1 MTNSAI
7 AGNSA
12 TRGGGINNTA
22 LVRMTNS
29 TVSGNSAHSGGG
41 IENDRVLE
49 IDQQYYRRK
58 LCNVWRRWHL
68 RRAPSY
74 PYYAVRFDK
83 KTPLWRITW
92 EGIFRGVFCC

>member
-49 IDQQYYRRK
+49 MTNSGLSQETLQR
-58 LCNVWRRWHL
+58 LAAVAFTTSAFLPLL
-68 RRAPSY
+68 RSQ
-74 PYYAVRFDK
+74 VR
-83 KTPLWRITW
+83 
-92 EGIFRGVFCC
+92 